1 MLEKCQILVSL
12 QKKGLK
18 MWEAKL
24 AEEQARGPHF
34 FNGQDLP
41 TELEEL
47 HVHVAR
53 VEEERAAEARELAVL
68 VIEASNV
75 LVNHKMLPI

>member
-1 MLEKCQILVSL
+1 MLEECQILVSL

-18 MWEAKL
+18 MREAKL
-24 AEEQARGPHF
+24 AEEQARGPHS
-34 FNGQDLP
+34 FNGRDLL

-47 HVHVAR
+47 HVHVVG
-53 VEEERAAEARELAVL
+53 VEEECAAEARELAAL

-75 LVNHKMLPI
+75 LVDHKMLPI